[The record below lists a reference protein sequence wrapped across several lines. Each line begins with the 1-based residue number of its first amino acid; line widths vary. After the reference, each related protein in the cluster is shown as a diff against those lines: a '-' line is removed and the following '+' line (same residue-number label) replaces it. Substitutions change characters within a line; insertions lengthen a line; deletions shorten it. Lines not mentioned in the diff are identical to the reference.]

1 MKVEKISQARTA
13 LTKLNRIWKSPTY
26 NSLAKSI
33 LLYVCVAWK
42 LNEEDARKLDILKF
56 TCMKGILK
64 ISWSIGISNDD
75 AMKKTE
81 SKRISAEIKMVRS
94 RVT

>member
-1 MKVEKISQARTA
+1 MYEGD
-13 LTKLNRIWKSPTY
+13 TKD
-26 NSLAKSI
+26 
-33 LLYVCVAWK
+33 K
-42 LNEEDARKLDILKF
+42 LVDWNL
-56 TCMKGILK
+56 
-64 ISWSIGISNDD
+64 NDD